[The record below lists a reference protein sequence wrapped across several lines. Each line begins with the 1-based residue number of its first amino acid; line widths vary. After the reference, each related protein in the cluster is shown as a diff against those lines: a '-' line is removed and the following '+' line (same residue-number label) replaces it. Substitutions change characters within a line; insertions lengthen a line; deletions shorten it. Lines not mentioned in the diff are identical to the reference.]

1 MVPGGAADG
10 EDGQGAE
17 QQDAA
22 APPPAPES
30 PPEAPVE
37 SPARPLY
44 GPPAYG
50 SPLYGPPAYR
60 PPQYDQPVWSGTQWS
75 QPQWPQRWGFEEVP
89 RPKIA
94 KHPPRTLP
102 GWFAVAVVAALVG
115 ALAGGGLVSVFA
127 SRSPQTIVREY
138 FPSTPV
144 NVRTGDI
151 QAILA
156 SVLPAVVSIDTS
168 SFRGAGG
175 VAGFVQGA
183 GTGMIIERSGIVLT
197 NNHVIAGAQT
207 VTVTLYGQTKPWP
220 ARVIGTD
227 AHKDIALV
235 QIEGLKGQSLPTVR
249 FGNSSTSQQGDG
261 VLAIG
266 NALAL
271 AGGPTV
277 TEGIVSAEDRSLTAT
292 TEDGTA
298 ENLTGLIQTDA
309 PINPG
314 NSGGP
319 LVNSSGEVVAMNT
332 AVATSSRG
340 NAPAQNV
347 GFAIAV
353 DEIRVIVAQIL
364 QSRRPALT
372 VPRYTSPGSTAKET
386 R

>member
-292 TEDGTA
+292 TEDGSA

-364 QSRRPALT
+364 QVAGLH
-372 VPRYTSPGSTAKET
+372 
-386 R
+386 

>member
-1 MVPGGAADG
+1 
-10 EDGQGAE
+10 
-17 QQDAA
+17 
-22 APPPAPES
+22 
-30 PPEAPVE
+30 
-37 SPARPLY
+37 
-44 GPPAYG
+44 
-50 SPLYGPPAYR
+50 
-60 PPQYDQPVWSGTQWS
+60 
-75 QPQWPQRWGFEEVP
+75 
-89 RPKIA
+89 
-94 KHPPRTLP
+94 
-102 GWFAVAVVAALVG
+102 
-115 ALAGGGLVSVFA
+115 
-127 SRSPQTIVREY
+127 
-138 FPSTPV
+138 
-144 NVRTGDI
+144 
-151 QAILA
+151 
-156 SVLPAVVSIDTS
+156 
-168 SFRGAGG
+168 
-175 VAGFVQGA
+175 
-183 GTGMIIERSGIVLT
+183 MIIERSGIVLT

-249 FGNSSTSQQGDG
+249 FGNSNTSQQGDG

-332 AVATSSRG
+332 AVATK
-340 NAPAQNV
+340 PAGQRP
-347 GFAIAV
+347 GTERRLC
-353 DEIRVIVAQIL
+353 DRSGRDPRHRRPDPP
-364 QSRRPALT
+364 SRRPALT
-372 VPRYTSPGSTAKET
+372 LPRYTSPGSTAKET